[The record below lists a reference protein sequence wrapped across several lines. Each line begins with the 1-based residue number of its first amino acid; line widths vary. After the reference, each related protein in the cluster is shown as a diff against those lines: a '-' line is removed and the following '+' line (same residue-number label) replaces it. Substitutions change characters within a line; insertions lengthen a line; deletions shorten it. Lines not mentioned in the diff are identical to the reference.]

1 MKVSKL
7 LDALAASKQVEID
20 RDKPIAKP
28 AALAKKIKPH
38 FGKIVWAPPASYAEV
53 LSKWGPFRAV
63 REVPA
68 IESEKGFSLLGPDE
82 LGEINADLVHMPEKV
97 SRDEG
102 VYLSTNHLVGFAE
115 ADGEA
120 VSCFDVTQGK
130 GGDYP
135 VYYHHQDE
143 PRARVLATGK
153 WENPKDAAPDFDS
166 FAQWLETM
174 TVALTA
180 KKAPNWLEDLGHPY
194 LRFPK
199 RRLAF
204 E

>member
-1 MKVSKL
+1 MLAPMSTTVSKL
-7 LDALAASKQVEID
+7 LDALAASKQVEIE
-20 RDKPIAKP
+20 RDKPIKNP
-28 AALAKKIKPH
+28 ASLAKRVKPH
-38 FGKIVWAPPASYAEV
+38 FGKITWAPPASYAEV
-53 LSKWGPFRAV
+53 LSKWGPFRV
-63 REVPA
+63 ERD
-68 IESEKGFSLLGPDE
+68 EKGFALLGPDE
-82 LGEINADLVHMPEKV
+82 LAEINEDLVHMPEGV

-115 ADGEA
+115 ASGEA
-120 VSCFDVTQGK
+120 VWCFDVTQGK
-130 GGDYP
+130 KGDYP

-180 KKAPNWLEDLGHPY
+180 KNAPDWFEDLGHPY

-204 E
+204 K